1 MPRSL
6 RGIFPIT
13 SNSVFLLYIVIE
25 NIMKTVAITG
35 GTGFVGRAVVAEFL
49 RSGYIV
55 KALVRSESSK
65 AKLPQHQNLVCII
78 GDPCKAD
85 DVLKV
90 LEGADAL
97 VHLVGIRLKEARKTG
112 KNYEDVD
119 VGSAVASIEAIKRSS
134 TRRILILT
142 AADIGNSFYVRCKR
156 KIESMVK
163 EAGLRWA
170 IFRPSFIIGPGQ
182 EWPIIL
188 TPFLWAFGHFPGY
201 IGRKARLAQNI
212 RLEALAKAFVA
223 AFEDDN
229 TIGKT
234 LDVPDIRQMWKS

>member
-1 MPRSL
+1 MK
-6 RGIFPIT
+6 
-13 SNSVFLLYIVIE
+13 NVIA
-25 NIMKTVAITG
+25 VTG

-49 RSGYIV
+49 QSGYAV
-55 KALVRSESSK
+55 RALVRSESSK
-65 AKLPQHQNLVCII
+65 EKLPHHQDLVCVI
-78 GDPCKAD
+78 GDPCVAD
-85 DVLKV
+85 DVLNV

-119 VGSAVASIEAIKRSS
+119 VGSAIASIEAIKRSS
-134 TRRILILT
+134 TRRILMLT

-156 KIESMVK
+156 KVETLVK
-163 EAGLRWA
+163 EAGLRWT

-182 EWPIIL
+182 EWPVIM
-188 TPFLWAFGHFPGY
+188 TPFLWAIGHLPGY

-223 AFEDDN
+223 AFEDDS
-229 TIGKT
+229 TIGRT